1 MGTTVPKVQDDA
13 DDLRSPVQNIK
24 KDLQSPLEQ
33 YFMASIYDSL
43 GVLLTIFGNLELFEL
58 KGRLLQLLI

>member
-43 GVLLTIFGNLELFEL
+43 GVLLTIFDNLELFEL